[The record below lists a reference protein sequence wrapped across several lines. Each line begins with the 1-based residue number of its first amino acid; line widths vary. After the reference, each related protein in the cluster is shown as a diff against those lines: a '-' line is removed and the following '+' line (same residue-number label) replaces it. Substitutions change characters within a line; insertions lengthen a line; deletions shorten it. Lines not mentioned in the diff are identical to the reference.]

1 VAREGGLVLAEKAVV
16 TTDIFFNM
24 VKRKKEFE
32 KLLKEYQGY
41 AKKNGFHLNPDQK
54 VVDSLI
60 GVLLER
66 EKKYGK
72 KYCPCHRVKNIKKE
86 DDKIICPC
94 VYHKKEIE
102 KYGHCHCFLFVK

>member
-1 VAREGGLVLAEKAVV
+1 
-16 TTDIFFNM
+16 M
-24 VKRKKEFE
+24 VKREKEFE
-32 KLLKEYQGY
+32 KLLKEYQDH

-54 VVDSLI
+54 VRDYLI

-94 VYHKKEIE
+94 IYHREEIE

>member
-1 VAREGGLVLAEKAVV
+1 
-16 TTDIFFNM
+16 M
-24 VKRKKEFE
+24 VKRKKRFE
-32 KLLKEYQGY
+32 KLLKEYQDY

-94 VYHKKEIE
+94 IYHKEEIE